1 MRLAALIVL
10 LLAGCAAPAPRVE
23 VVRVPVPVP
32 CLDRAPERPTFL
44 TDEAFATLPL
54 GTFVTELWADRR
66 DRQAYEA
73 ELEAAVAGCVS
84 APGR

>member
-1 MRLAALIVL
+1 MRLAALAAVV
-10 LLAGCAAPAPRVE
+10 LLAGCANSAPRVD

-32 CLDRAPERPTFL
+32 CLDRAPDKPTFL

-73 ELEAAVAGCVS
+73 ELEAAVAGCV
-84 APGR
+84 AP

>member
-1 MRLAALIVL
+1 MA
-10 LLAGCAAPAPRVE
+10 LAGCAAPVPRVE

-44 TDEAFATLPL
+44 TDEAFAALPL

-66 DRQAYEA
+66 ARQAYEA
-73 ELEAAVAGCVS
+73 QLEAAIAGCVS
-84 APGR
+84 ASGSP